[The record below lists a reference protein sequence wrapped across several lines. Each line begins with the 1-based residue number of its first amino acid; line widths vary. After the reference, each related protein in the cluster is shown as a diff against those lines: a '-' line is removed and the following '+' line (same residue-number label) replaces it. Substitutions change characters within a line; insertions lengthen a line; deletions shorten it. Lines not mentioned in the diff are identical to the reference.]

1 MTISG
6 MRNEE
11 LVKTV
16 DVACQFLVQNT
27 RSDRQV
33 NHQPKK
39 NDLFQHTFQTPLSI
53 GLPLAIHSKVRD
65 KNLVNNLSEVY
76 IGSDY
81 RRIIDLE
88 KRVEQAVL
96 QRMKETGGFCLP
108 GFVKKGKNILF
119 AINNID
125 LLEDWTEHVPR
136 HCDRDQPA
144 SRRWRA
150 CKPTT
155 CHPREASL
163 TSTNLVCN

>member
-1 MTISG
+1 MTICG

-16 DVACQFLVQNT
+16 VVACQFLVQNT

-33 NHQPKK
+33 NHPPKK
-39 NDLFQHTFQTPLSI
+39 NDLFQHTVQTPLSI
-53 GLPLAIHSKVRD
+53 GLPLAINSIVHA

-76 IGSDY
+76 IVSDY
-81 RRIIDLE
+81 RSILDLE
-88 KRVEQAVL
+88 KRVEQAFL
-96 QRMKETGGFCLP
+96 QRMKETGGLCLP
-108 GFVKKGKNILF
+108 DFVKKGKNIWS

-136 HCDRDQPA
+136 HSDRDQPA

-155 CHPREASL
+155 CHPKEASL
-163 TSTNLVCN
+163 TSTTRV